1 MVRNALTLWAVVAI
15 VVAAMGAAVFLL
27 PRTTGAS
34 EHTATRTLP
43 ESPVAAGGE
52 FTVAINTDN
61 IGSFGNVEETLPAG
75 FTYVSSSGLPDS
87 QVRQAGQVV
96 TFTLFGETSFTYTVT
111 ASDMAGD
118 YEITGT
124 VRDSY
129 RDDRDVGGDSTVTV
143 EAGAP
148 APTFP
153 TEEPDAT
160 EEPEGANA
168 SRSLSSSSV
177 LEGGEVTVT
186 INASEYGGIGRVIE
200 TLPAGF
206 TYVTSSLSASQDGQE
221 LTFALIG
228 EESFT
233 YTVTASDTEGDY
245 SFTGMLIDID
255 KNEVDVGGDADI
267 TVESEFTMGARRS
280 FSSSSV
286 NREDD
291 FTVTIDARGYG
302 SIGRVKETLP
312 AGFAFVSSDLS
323 ASQDG
328 QELTFALIGEESFTY
343 TVTASSVAGGYSF
356 SGTLSDIDKNETDVG
371 GESDI
376 TVTTDAIHSG
386 SRSFSST
393 SVTPGGTIGVTITAS
408 KYGAAGRVMET
419 LPEGFAYVESTL
431 SASQDGQEL
440 TFVLLGETE
449 FSYSA
454 TAPTTTGVYTF
465 SGVLSNIDRENVQIG
480 GDTDLSVRTRRPS
493 VSVPVVPAQQPP
505 RFFLGES
512 AKLEIRENSAL
523 GTPVGDPIQAQDNR
537 KRPIT
542 YGIAGDA
549 PFTIDAETGQIAV
562 GEGAELD
569 YESARRSYTFD
580 VTATSE
586 GGTGSIN
593 ITVVVTNVDE
603 AGSITVSPGTPVI
616 GTTLTAT
623 LTDPDGGVKDVVWQW
638 QRSRD
643 GVTWNNISEATS
655 DSYTARAAD
664 AGMRLR
670 AMATYADA
678 RLSGLSVS
686 SSGTAA
692 VPVPPTPTPPPTATA
707 TPPPPATPTPRPT
720 ATAPPPPTATPVPT
734 ATATPVPTAT
744 PAPTATL
751 APTPTAVPTATTVP
765 PPEPTATTA
774 PTPRPTA
781 TAAPTATPRPTPE
794 PPPAATATPAP
805 TITPTPEPPE
815 EDGGFP
821 IWAIV
826 LIIIVAVAAAGGI
839 AFVVRQRMQ
848 QQDL

>member
-43 ESPVAAGGE
+43 ESPVAEGGE
-52 FTVAINTDN
+52 FTVTIDAADYGLGGLVT
-61 IGSFGNVEETLPAG
+61 ETLPAG
-75 FTYVSSSGLPDS
+75 FTYVTSSLSDV
-87 QVRQAGQVV
+87 QVRENGQEIG
-96 TFTLFGETSFTYTVT
+96 FTLIGDDSFTYTVT
-111 ASDMAGD
+111 ASDTAGD
-118 YEITGT
+118 YEITGII
-124 VRDSY
+124 RDFEK
-129 RDDRDVGGDSTVTV
+129 DERDVSGDSTVTV

-148 APTFP
+148 EPTEEP

-160 EEPEGANA
+160 EEPEGVNA

-177 LEGGEVTVT
+177 LEGGSVTVT
-186 INASEYGGIGRVIE
+186 ITAADYGLGGLVVE
-200 TLPAGF
+200 TLPEGF
-206 TYVTSSLSASQDGQE
+206 AFGSSDLPDSQVMESGQDVTF
-221 LTFALIG
+221 TLIG

-245 SFTGMLIDID
+245 SFSGIVRDFE
-255 KNEVDVGGDADI
+255 KNEVDVGGDTDI

-286 NREDD
+286 KREDD
-291 FTVTIDARGYG
+291 VTVTIAARGYG
-302 SIGRVKETLP
+302 LGGLVVETLP
-312 AGFAFVSSDLS
+312 DGFAYVDSDLPD
-323 ASQDG
+323 SQVMESG
-328 QELTFALIGEESFTY
+328 QDVTFTLIGEESFTY
-343 TVTASSVAGGYSF
+343 TVTTSSVAGDYSF
-356 SGTLSDIDKNETDVG
+356 SGTLRDFEKNETDVG

-376 TVTTDAIHSG
+376 TVTTDAIHSA
-386 SRSFSST
+386 SRSFSSA
-393 SVTPGGTIGVTITAS
+393 SVTPSGTIGVAISAS
-408 KYGAAGRVMET
+408 KYGLGGLVVET
-419 LPEGFAYVESTL
+419 LPEGFAFGSSDLPDSQVMESGQDITFTL
-431 SASQDGQEL
+431 
-440 TFVLLGETE
+440 VGETE
-449 FSYSA
+449 FSYTA

-465 SGVLSNIDRENVQIG
+465 SGYLRNFDKENVQIG

-493 VSVPVVPAQQPP
+493 VSVPSEPVSQPP

-537 KRPIT
+537 KRPVT

-603 AGSITVSPGTPVI
+603 AGSIAVSTGTPVI

-643 GVTWNNISEATS
+643 GVTWNNISEAPRR
-655 DSYTARAAD
+655 TATRRGQQTQERAC
-664 AGMRLR
+664 GPRR
-670 AMATYADA
+670 
-678 RLSGLSVS
+678 
-686 SSGTAA
+686 
-692 VPVPPTPTPPPTATA
+692 PTPT
-707 TPPPPATPTPRPT
+707 RG
-720 ATAPPPPTATPVPT
+720 
-734 ATATPVPTAT
+734 
-744 PAPTATL
+744 L
-751 APTPTAVPTATTVP
+751 ADSA
-765 PPEPTATTA
+765 
-774 PTPRPTA
+774 
-781 TAAPTATPRPTPE
+781 
-794 PPPAATATPAP
+794 
-805 TITPTPEPPE
+805 
-815 EDGGFP
+815 
-821 IWAIV
+821 
-826 LIIIVAVAAAGGI
+826 
-839 AFVVRQRMQ
+839 
-848 QQDL
+848 

>member
-1 MVRNALTLWAVVAI
+1 M
-15 VVAAMGAAVFLL
+15 
-27 PRTTGAS
+27 
-34 EHTATRTLP
+34 
-43 ESPVAAGGE
+43 
-52 FTVAINTDN
+52 
-61 IGSFGNVEETLPAG
+61 
-75 FTYVSSSGLPDS
+75 LPD
-87 QVRQAGQVV
+87 
-96 TFTLFGETSFTYTVT
+96 
-111 ASDMAGD
+111 
-118 YEITGT
+118 
-124 VRDSY
+124 
-129 RDDRDVGGDSTVTV
+129 
-143 EAGAP
+143 
-148 APTFP
+148 
-153 TEEPDAT
+153 
-160 EEPEGANA
+160 
-168 SRSLSSSSV
+168 
-177 LEGGEVTVT
+177 
-186 INASEYGGIGRVIE
+186 
-200 TLPAGF
+200 GF
-206 TYVTSSLSASQDGQE
+206 AYVT
-221 LTFALIG
+221 
-228 EESFT
+228 
-233 YTVTASDTEGDY
+233 
-245 SFTGMLIDID
+245 
-255 KNEVDVGGDADI
+255 
-267 TVESEFTMGARRS
+267 
-280 FSSSSV
+280 
-286 NREDD
+286 
-291 FTVTIDARGYG
+291 
-302 SIGRVKETLP
+302 
-312 AGFAFVSSDLS
+312 SDLS

-328 QELTFALIGEESFTY
+328 QDVTFTLIGEESFTY
-343 TVTASSVAGGYSF
+343 TVTASSVAGDYSF

-386 SRSFSST
+386 SRSFSSA
-393 SVTPGGTIGVTITAS
+393 SVTPSGTIGITISAS
-408 KYGAAGRVMET
+408 KYGLGGLVVET
-419 LPEGFAYVESTL
+419 LPEGFAYVATADL
-431 SASQDGQEL
+431 PASQVMESGQDI
-440 TFVLLGETE
+440 TFTLIGETE
-449 FSYSA
+449 FSYTA

-465 SGVLSNIDRENVQIG
+465 SGFLRNIDKEDVRIV

-537 KRPIT
+537 KRPVT
-542 YGIAGDA
+542 YGIMGDA

-586 GGTGSIN
+586 GGTRAIN

-638 QRSRD
+638 QRSRN
-643 GVTWNNISEATS
+643 GVTWNNISGATS

-670 AMATYADA
+670 ATATYADA

-692 VPVPPTPTPPPTATA
+692 VPVPPTPTPPATA
-707 TPPPPATPTPRPT
+707 TPQPT
-720 ATAPPPPTATPVPT
+720 ATAPPPPTATAVPPT
-734 ATATPVPTAT
+734 PTPPPPPTATPVPTAT

-751 APTPTAVPTATTVP
+751 APTPTAVPPTPTATTVP
-765 PPEPTATTA
+765 PPPPATAT

-781 TAAPTATPRPTPE
+781 TSAPTATPRPTPE
-794 PPPAATATPAP
+794 PEPTAVPPTP
-805 TITPTPEPPE
+805 TITPTAMPEPE

-826 LIIIVAVAAAGGI
+826 LIVIAALAAAGGI

-848 QQDL
+848 QQEP